1 MTHERTFDDTLLR
14 REYDYAMPYDR
25 LKQRHTIDGSTP
37 RPEVTNS
44 VFEVEYFADDDGTPP
59 LWDRW
64 MLAGGCMSDCIVRND
79 KDPNYVMRVCMPN
92 SKQVCSII
100 LHTNRC
106 IVSGTRSIADLV
118 VVCNT
123 LVRCVR
129 ERFKPHGASFHVGS
143 FRNKLHNT
151 VALLNVSLPFAFSRI
166 EPLLRPNN
174 AVRRSDESAPA
185 AMSSALLLPGAP
197 LIRWSTYGGLAA
209 ERAAPA
215 ASAVATGTD
224 HIPHYML
231 TINVAAPS
239 SARKKRKPPVLK
251 MYEHAV
257 GDGGGAVSK
266 LCLSGIRSIDR
277 AKDML
282 LEFYFFMIE
291 HRAALLYTPDE
302 LHRMQMLHDA
312 AGSSSRTSTSSSRP
326 KKRHRFD

>member
-1 MTHERTFDDTLLR
+1 MTHERPFDDTMLR

-25 LKQRHTIDGSTP
+25 LKQRHVIDGSTP
-37 RPEVTNS
+37 HPEITNS

-59 LWDRW
+59 LWDRR

-123 LVRCVR
+123 LTRCVR

-151 VALLNVSLPFAFSRI
+151 VVLLNVSLPYAFSRI

-174 AVRRSDESAPA
+174 AVRRSDEAAPA
-185 AMSSALLLPGAP
+185 AMPPALLPGAP
-197 LIRWSTYGGLAA
+197 LIRWPLTAA
-209 ERAAPA
+209 VPA
-215 ASAVATGTD
+215 SVGTD
-224 HIPHYML
+224 HIPHYMM
-231 TINVAAPS
+231 TINVAAPPS
-239 SARKKRKPPVLK
+239 SRKKRKPPVLK

-257 GDGGGAVSK
+257 GDGGGAAST

-282 LEFYFFMIE
+282 LEFYFFMFE
-291 HRAALLYTPDE
+291 HRDALMYTPDE

-312 AGSSSRTSTSSSRP
+312 SSASAPAPSSRS

>member
-1 MTHERTFDDTLLR
+1 MTHERTFDDTMLR

-25 LKQRHTIDGSTP
+25 LKQRHVIDESTP
-37 RPEVTNS
+37 RPEITNS

-123 LVRCVR
+123 LTRCVR

-151 VALLNVSLPFAFSRI
+151 VVLLNVSLPFAFSRI

-174 AVRRSDESAPA
+174 AVRRSDEAAPV
-185 AMSSALLLPGAP
+185 AMQPALLPGAP
-197 LIRWSTYGGLAA
+197 LVRWSTYGGLAA
-209 ERAAPA
+209 ERAAFAAAVPA
-215 ASAVATGTD
+215 PVGTD

-231 TINVAAPS
+231 TINVAVPPA
-239 SARKKRKPPVLK
+239 ARKKRKPPVLK

-257 GDGGGAVSK
+257 GSGGAMSK

-282 LEFYFFMIE
+282 FEFYFFMIE
-291 HRAALLYTPDE
+291 HRAALLYTADE
-302 LHRMQMLHDA
+302 LHKMQLLHDA
-312 AGSSSRTSTSSSRP
+312 SIASAPAPSSRS